1 MVLRPGDR
9 PGRFTALRYRG
20 DRLTA
25 AECVNAPADFMVV
38 RKALAQGRA
47 VSRDAAAD
55 AGVPLKKLV
64 A

>member
-1 MVLRPGDR
+1 MVLRPGER

-38 RKALAQGRA
+38 RKALAQGR
-47 VSRDAAAD
+47 VLPRDAAAD
-55 AGVPLKKLV
+55 TGVALKKLL